1 MLMETSAAPAAPDTE
16 ATPLIERTR
25 RSSRLGRVL
34 MAGATAALA
43 LDGTRRLLSAPA
55 PAAPSLAAAAE
66 TPAASKAPHV
76 VIALLDD
83 MGYNDAP
90 WTSTDLGAAMPF
102 ARRLAA
108 DGVVLSNYYA
118 DQSCT
123 PSRAALLTG
132 RHAVELGVYSTVVWD
147 SAWGLDENA
156 KTLPAL
162 IEDARPGAYHKA
174 CVGKWDVGHSTAAY
188 LPLARGFDTFTGM
201 LGDMMTDYSTHMAEF
216 TSSGPVYDLFEGD
229 APSYD
234 YQNTYATDIWTS
246 AATSAVAAAHEAA
259 KGLLL
264 YLSYNAIH
272 TAITL
277 PNHFEEDDEYKAL
290 VAPLDAGD
298 YTEQRQLAAGA
309 LLVVDRSLETLFQ
322 TLDAAGMTDDTLLFF
337 GSDNGGLTGFGG
349 SNYPLRGEKLTLF
362 EGGVRV
368 PAFFWAGAAFPRLRA
383 TAGAAYG
390 GIVHVSDV
398 APTLFG
404 AAFGGYDAVSGLDL
418 SGAVLAGDEDA
429 KTRDELVYAATVADF
444 SEDAS
449 WDSAGTSVVAAYR
462 DGRYKLLTNAPW
474 CDAATTDAMCQCACD
489 GVRTYVFDLD
499 ADPTETTNLVYMKKL
514 SAPIGGAA
522 LAEPRAA
529 RLAALLSQRS
539 ACGRA
544 RAMSRF
550 KS

>member
-1 MLMETSAAPAAPDTE
+1 
-16 ATPLIERTR
+16 
-25 RSSRLGRVL
+25 
-34 MAGATAALA
+34 
-43 LDGTRRLLSAPA
+43 
-55 PAAPSLAAAAE
+55 
-66 TPAASKAPHV
+66 
-76 VIALLDD
+76 

-90 WTSTDLGAAMPF
+90 WTSTDLARPCPPAA
-102 ARRLAA
+102 ARGP
-108 DGVVLSNYYA
+108 GVVLSNYYA

-147 SAWGLDENA
+147 SAWGLDEA
-156 KTLPAL
+156 KALPAL
-162 IEDARPGAYHKA
+162 IEGGGAYHKA

-216 TSSGPVYDLFEGD
+216 TPSGPVYDLFEGD

-264 YLSYNAIH
+264 YLVQRDPHGDHA
-272 TAITL
+272 

-368 PAFFWAGAAFPRLRA
+368 PAFFWAGASFPRLRA

-418 SGAVLAGDEDA
+418 SGAVLAGEEDA

-449 WDSAGTSVVAAYR
+449 WDSAGTS
-462 DGRYKLLTNAPW
+462 
-474 CDAATTDAMCQCACD
+474 
-489 GVRTYVFDLD
+489 RTYVFDLE
-499 ADPTETTNLVYMKKL
+499 ADPTETTNLVDAEPEL
-514 SAPIGGAA
+514 AATLVAGLAAA
-522 LAEPRAA
+522 LDDLRPRAA
-529 RLAALLSQRS
+529 PADSMDEDGCLAGMTANAVASGQSSLFLAPWAES
-539 ACGRA
+539 AAFAETSGSSSWTSTA
-544 RAMSRF
+544 RATSRR
-550 KS
+550 KSPRRASATRRDHFSLLFGK